1 MGATKNMFMDL
12 QCLIQHIENIEETK
26 AYNDRR
32 LRKSKAFPIKKSL
45 NKYKSKQSKDVRN
58 QDK

>member
-1 MGATKNMFMDL
+1 MGRTKNMFMDL
-12 QCLIQHIENIEETK
+12 QCLIQHIENIEEKK

-32 LRKSKAFPIKKSL
+32 ARKSKAFSISKSL
-45 NKYKSKQSKDVRN
+45 NNKSNKDVRN

>member
-1 MGATKNMFMDL
+1 MGRTKNMFMDL
-12 QCLIQHIENIEETK
+12 QCLIQHIENIEQKK

-32 LRKSKAFPIKKSL
+32 ARKSKAFSISNSL
-45 NKYKSKQSKDVRN
+45 NNKSNKDVRY

>member
-12 QCLIQHIENIEETK
+12 QCLIQHIEYLEEKK
-26 AYNDRR
+26 AYNNRR
-32 LRKSKAFPIKKSL
+32 ARKSKAFSISKSL
-45 NKYKSKQSKDVRN
+45 NNKSNKDVRN

>member
-1 MGATKNMFMDL
+1 MGRTKNMFMDL
-12 QCLIQHIENIEETK
+12 QCLIQHIENIEQKK

-32 LRKSKAFPIKKSL
+32 ARKSKAFSISKSL
-45 NKYKSKQSKDVRN
+45 NNKLNRDVRN

>member
-12 QCLIQHIENIEETK
+12 QCLIQHIEKIEETK

-32 LRKSKAFPIKKSL
+32 ARKSKAIF
-45 NKYKSKQSKDVRN
+45 NK
-58 QDK
+58 

>member
-1 MGATKNMFMDL
+1 MGRTKNMFMDL
-12 QCLIQHIENIEETK
+12 QCLIQHIEYLEETK

-32 LRKSKAFPIKKSL
+32 ARKSKAFSISKSL
-45 NKYKSKQSKDVRN
+45 NNKLNRDVRN

>member
-12 QCLIQHIENIEETK
+12 QCLIQHIEYLEEKK

-32 LRKSKAFPIKKSL
+32 ARKSKAFSISKSL
-45 NKYKSKQSKDVRN
+45 NNKSNKDVRN

>member
-1 MGATKNMFMDL
+1 MGRTKNMFMDL
-12 QCLIQHIENIEETK
+12 QCLIQHIENIEEKK

-32 LRKSKAFPIKKSL
+32 ARKSKAFSISKSL
-45 NKYKSKQSKDVRN
+45 NNKLNRDVRN